1 VGLSLGSI
9 GSVSGFS
16 PVGQLT
22 SAIDR
27 NYQISNQADFSDAYV
42 ERVKAG
48 AGASDGITPVDP
60 VQYPNASRQVVAENR
75 VKQLDA
81 DIEAQRA
88 YNKLAE
94 KFSGNTSYDASR
106 QGLEYSLAG
115 AHIDAYA

>member
-1 VGLSLGSI
+1 VGLSLGRI
-9 GSVSGFS
+9 DSVSAYS
-16 PVGQLT
+16 SVGQLT
-22 SAIDR
+22 SAVDR

-48 AGASDGITPVDP
+48 AGANDGIAPVDP

-75 VKQLDA
+75 VRQLDA

>member
-1 VGLSLGSI
+1 MGLSLGRI
-9 GSVSGFS
+9 DSVSAYS
-16 PVGQLT
+16 SVGQLT
-22 SAIDR
+22 SAVDR

-48 AGASDGITPVDP
+48 AGANDGIAPVDP

-75 VKQLDA
+75 VRQLDA